1 MNEVCF
7 PIGLN
12 IKQDITL
19 NMLCIKKKFDYHLE
33 KRILNKI
40 YSTET
45 KSNSLKN
52 IKRPKSKT
60 RKTY

>member
-1 MNEVCF
+1 MNDVCF

-19 NMLCIKKKFDYHLE
+19 NMLCIKKNFDYHLE

-52 IKRPKSKT
+52 IKPRKSKT

>member
-12 IKQDITL
+12 IQQDIIV
-19 NMLCIKKKFDYHLE
+19 NRFCIKKNFDYHME

-40 YSTET
+40 YSREP
-45 KSNSLKN
+45 KSNSLK
-52 IKRPKSKT
+52 KLKKMKSKT
-60 RKTY
+60 RKNY

>member
-1 MNEVCF
+1 MNDVCF

-19 NMLCIKKKFDYHLE
+19 NMLCIKKNFDYHLE

-45 KSNSLKN
+45 KSNSLKH
-52 IKRPKSKT
+52 IKPRKSKT